1 MSAVHPLAGRA
12 AILTRAAWIPVPILA
27 AAMLV
32 LWAANLPGSYFAPRL
47 VFFLQFVFMTLASTL
62 VIYLASRSVLAS
74 GSVGLLLLDCGVVF
88 WGLSGVVAG
97 AVSRGDVNVSVTVHN
112 LCVFI
117 SALCHA
123 IGVVH
128 EPRRALRNRGWCLL
142 AMFTFALVA
151 ITTIVHA
158 AIAGWLPTFF
168 LQGQGGTPLRQV
180 VLGAAVAMFVFS
192 ALVLRAKSR
201 PDSSPFAR
209 WYYLG
214 LLLMATGL
222 IGVLIQ
228 TAHSSV
234 LGWLGVATQW
244 LSGPY
249 LVIAALAA
257 ARESNAWEIPLAATP
272 SDVRLRYGM
281 AALLVVAAAI
291 VQLVFVPESAA
302 RIVYVTF
309 FPAVMLAA
317 VYGGRGPGILA
328 AVLSTIIIDVYWVEP
343 LGRFD
348 VQDLVGVTFFLG
360 TSVAVVLTV
369 AAMQKAQ
376 ARAVAAW
383 GKLALAAARGRS
395 APAQRGKVFDHV
407 REGASPGCPH
417 APAGRGDRERQ
428 RRVPHAVR
436 FFRARRARTDRRVAR
451 LGPRSAS
458 PRALPRGGRGP
469 RFPARDRN
477 DGHEQGRPPADVVE
491 RPDAHRGRRQ
501 EARAGDG
508 DRHHGEEASR
518 GSVACGARRAGHS
531 HGSTGAIG
539 RAADGEAE
547 RVRRRPRGILVQHH
561 PRHARSAPCHA
572 RLRSGAG
579 GGMRPPEPGGR
590 RLRAADQHG
599 RRAHGS
605 ADSGRVQLRPADAR
619 GPAAHPDGSGGA
631 APRHDRDIPGFS
643 AAERLHTDG
652 GAAAARAGQRS
663 RPHPMLVES
672 AGQCREVRGT
682 GRDSAGSRVGR
693 AERRTRPPPVP
704 GQRHRHEQ
712 GRAPDPVPH
721 LRAPGHRL
729 RGNWS
734 RPRHREEGRR
744 ADGRARGIRVR
755 IGPRQHVL
763 GRAGRGEPG

>member
-343 LGRFD
+343 IGHFD
-348 VQDLVGVTFFLG
+348 ARDLADKVGVTFFLG
-360 TSVAVVLTV
+360 SAVAVALTV

-376 ARAVAAW
+376 ARAVAAEAE
-383 GKLALAAARGRS
+383 LALG
-395 APAQRGKVFDHV
+395 
-407 REGASPGCPH
+407 
-417 APAGRGDRERQ
+417 
-428 RRVPHAVR
+428 
-436 FFRARRARTDRRVAR
+436 
-451 LGPRSAS
+451 
-458 PRALPRGGRGP
+458 
-469 RFPARDRN
+469 
-477 DGHEQGRPPADVVE
+477 
-491 RPDAHRGRRQ
+491 
-501 EARAGDG
+501 
-508 DRHHGEEASR
+508 
-518 GSVACGARRAGHS
+518 
-531 HGSTGAIG
+531 
-539 RAADGEAE
+539 
-547 RVRRRPRGILVQHH
+547 
-561 PRHARSAPCHA
+561 
-572 RLRSGAG
+572 
-579 GGMRPPEPGGR
+579 
-590 RLRAADQHG
+590 
-599 RRAHGS
+599 
-605 ADSGRVQLRPADAR
+605 
-619 GPAAHPDGSGGA
+619 
-631 APRHDRDIPGFS
+631 
-643 AAERLHTDG
+643 
-652 GAAAARAGQRS
+652 
-663 RPHPMLVES
+663 
-672 AGQCREVRGT
+672 
-682 GRDSAGSRVGR
+682 
-693 AERRTRPPPVP
+693 AERRRSEDALRRSEEKFSTMF
-704 GQRHRHEQ
+704 EK
-712 GRAPDPVPH
+712 APLPAVLVRMP
-721 LRAPGHRL
+721 
-729 RGNWS
+729 
-734 RPRHREEGRR
+734 
-744 ADGRARGIRVR
+744 DGR
-755 IGPRQHVL
+755 
-763 GRAGRGEPG
+763 